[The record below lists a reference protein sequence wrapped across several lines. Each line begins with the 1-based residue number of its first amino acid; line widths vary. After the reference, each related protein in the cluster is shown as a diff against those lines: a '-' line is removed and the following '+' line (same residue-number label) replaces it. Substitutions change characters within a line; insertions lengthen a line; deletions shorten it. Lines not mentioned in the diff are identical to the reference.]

1 MYVRR
6 AHLHRVL
13 LHRQTRAEEVPAAAA
28 AITGTATQAALPAEA
43 VPHLREAHPQAQAAA
58 QAVAIVAEAAARV
71 QAPQATA
78 PVQAAT
84 ALVAAEAVAVV
95 AAVEEDNF
103 LPASGI

>member
-13 LHRQTRAEEVPAAAA
+13 LHRQTRAEEVPAAVA

-43 VPHLREAHPQAQAAA
+43 VPLLREARLQA
-58 QAVAIVAEAAARV
+58 QAVAQVAATVAEAADRV

-84 ALVAAEAVAVV
+84 ALVAVEAVAVV
-95 AAVEEDNF
+95 AVEEDNF